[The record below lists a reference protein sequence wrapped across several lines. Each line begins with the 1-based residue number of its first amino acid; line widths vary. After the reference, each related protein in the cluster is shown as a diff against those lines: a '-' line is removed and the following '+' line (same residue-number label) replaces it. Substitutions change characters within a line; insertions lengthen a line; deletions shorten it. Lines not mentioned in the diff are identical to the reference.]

1 MDSDAFETNDIL
13 SGLNAAQYDAVTSTE
28 GRIRVIAGAGSGKTR
43 ALSHRF
49 AYLVNGI
56 GIMPGNIL
64 CVTFTNK
71 AANEMRLRI
80 RKLTG
85 DNDTGYISTF
95 HGLCTMIIKEDGNTI
110 HYPKNFL
117 VLDNGSID
125 DMLKII
131 YEERGLNSKDM
142 TFQRARDRIEIL
154 KTIER
159 KEYYRDLVDL
169 SLQTLKEKYQ
179 DATGVEDIIFYGY
192 LYQEKKCFALDYNDL
207 IILTL
212 YMFDID
218 ENVRSKWQQRFE
230 YIMIDEFQDIDALQY
245 RLMNTLY
252 AYHRN
257 LFIVG
262 DPDQTIYSWR
272 GANVRFLLDFDKAF
286 QDVKTIMMVDNYRST
301 PQILN
306 AANALI
312 SKNTERIQKTL
323 EPMRASGANVVCH
336 HDATSKGEAKWMSQH
351 IQALHAQGIP
361 YGEIAVLYRAHYIT
375 RVIEEVFRSENL
387 PYHLYSGTSFFE
399 RTEIKDVLSYLRM
412 LVTKDDLSFIRV
424 VNKPS
429 RLIGTQRMK
438 DLQLY
443 ADEHDCSLYAA
454 LCAKIEEPKFAKTK
468 AKDFIALIENLAD
481 AYRNHSV
488 SEVLAEIIDKSG
500 YEKMLRLEGA
510 QERLDNLAEL
520 EQAVFEYETTCGE
533 EASLEDYLD
542 HIAMFTNNDMP
553 QDNEKVKLM
562 TIHAAK
568 GLEFPYVFL
577 CALNEDIF
585 PSKKIKSQKAM
596 EEERRLC
603 FVALTRAR
611 DGLFLSE
618 PEGQTLD
625 GGYRYPSRFIS
636 DIGDEALEYCP
647 KPPEALLR
655 QRNVYIN
662 HKGSA
667 FNCKQPSFNVG
678 ERVLHDICGQ
688 GVIVDVDKEKSVYKI
703 QFDGFSTVRSIS
715 FKVLLKKIN

>member
-1 MDSDAFETNDIL
+1 MDSESFETNDIL
-13 SGLNAAQYDAVTSTE
+13 SGLNASQYDAVTSTE

-49 AYLVNGI
+49 AYLVNAI

-131 YEERGLNSKDM
+131 YEERGLTSKDM
-142 TFQRARDRIEIL
+142 TFQQARDRIEIL
-154 KTIER
+154 KTLER
-159 KEYYRDLVDL
+159 KEYYKDLVDL

-179 DATGVEDIIFYGY
+179 DATSVEDIIFYGY

-218 ENVRSKWQQRFE
+218 DNVRSKWQQRFE

-245 RLMNTLY
+245 QLMRTLY
-252 AYHRN
+252 DYHRN

-272 GANVRFLLDFDKAF
+272 GANVHFLLDFDKAF
-286 QDVKTIMMVDNYRST
+286 QDVKTIMMVENYRST

-312 SKNTERIQKTL
+312 AKNTERIQKVL
-323 EPMRASGANVVCH
+323 EPMRPSGSPVICH
-336 HDATSKGEAKWMSQH
+336 HDATSKGESQWISSH
-351 IQALHAQGIP
+351 IHTLHDQGIP
-361 YGEIAVLYRAHYIT
+361 YGNIAVLYRAHYIT
-375 RVIEEVFRSENL
+375 RVIEEVFRAENV
-387 PYHLYSGTSFFE
+387 PYSLYSGTSFFE

-412 LVTKDDLSFIRV
+412 LVTKDDLSFTRV

-443 ADEHDCSLYAA
+443 ADENQCSLYAA
-454 LCAKIEEPKFAKTK
+454 LRAKIDEPKFAKTK
-468 AKDFIALIENLAD
+468 AKEFITLIENLSD

-488 SEVLAEIIDKSG
+488 SEVLADIIDKSG

-585 PSKKIKSQKAM
+585 PSKKIKSLKAM

-618 PEGQTLD
+618 PEGQTID

-636 DIGDEALEYCP
+636 DIGDDALEYAP
-647 KPPEALLR
+647 KPPEELLR
-655 QRNVYIN
+655 RRNVYIS

-667 FNCKQPSFNVG
+667 FNHKRPQFSVG
-678 ERVLHDICGQ
+678 ERVLHEICGQ